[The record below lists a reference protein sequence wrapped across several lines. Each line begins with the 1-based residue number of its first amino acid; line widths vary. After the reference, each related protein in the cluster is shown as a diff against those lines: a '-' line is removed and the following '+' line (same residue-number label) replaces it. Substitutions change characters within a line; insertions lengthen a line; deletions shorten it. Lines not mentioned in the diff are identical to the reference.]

1 MPTGY
6 TSKIADGID
15 FKTFAMDCA
24 MAFGACITLRD
35 EPGGGDKIPEKFEP
49 DPYYLNRLN
58 AAKRDLETFEEKY
71 TDEYCIR
78 MIEIEHRERLESNN
92 IHNEKSAELEK
103 KYRNML
109 ASVNNW
115 QPPTKDHVGLKNF
128 MIQQITDSIKWDC
141 NYYAEAEDEKKIITK
156 PSKEEINNWRQN
168 KLNSIQRDVRYY
180 KEEYNKECERIRKN
194 NEWIADLRKSL

>member
-15 FKTFAMDCA
+15 FKTFALDCA
-24 MAFGACITLRD
+24 RAFGACIMLRD
-35 EPGGGDKIPEKFEP
+35 EPGGGDKIPQKFEP
-49 DPYYLNRLN
+49 DPYYLKILN
-58 AAKRDLETFEEKY
+58 DKKYELENFDSKY

-78 MIEIEHRERLESNN
+78 MIEMEHRERFESNN
-92 IHNEKSAELEK
+92 IHNKKSAELEK
-103 KYRNML
+103 KYRDML

-115 QPPTKDHVGLKNF
+115 NPPTADHVGLKNF

-141 NYYAEAEDEKKIITK
+141 HYYAEDEKAVFKK
-156 PSKEEINNWRQN
+156 PKKKDIKQWRQG

-180 KEEYNKECERIRKN
+180 EDRYNKECERLRKN
-194 NEWIADLRKSL
+194 NEWIADLRKSLE